1 MNPFLAED
9 DVGDDWLDDDLISK
23 NPKRRKTTN
32 YSTANYSHSVDTRNI
47 SLRLRHEHR
56 ELKPFETNHET
67 SIADIASDTE
77 ELNISST
84 SLSRKLSSSS
94 VKRKSQT
101 TLKDAGFT
109 RRKSNDSV
117 KSIAS
122 NWSSDIPDETTPK
135 KYEQDSM
142 SFSTQPKYAG
152 STIMAINIHIN
163 NKIWRIPIQLRLL
176 PNLTI
181 SSLAEEAAQRYY
193 G

>member
-9 DVGDDWLDDDLISK
+9 DVGDDWLDDDIISK

-32 YSTANYSHSVDTRNI
+32 YSTANYSNSVDTRNI

-56 ELKPFETNHET
+56 EPKPFDTET

-117 KSIAS
+117 KSMAS
-122 NWSSDIPDETTPK
+122 NWSSDCLVPDETTPK
-135 KYEQDSM
+135 KYEEDST
-142 SFSTQPKYAG
+142 SFSTQTKYG